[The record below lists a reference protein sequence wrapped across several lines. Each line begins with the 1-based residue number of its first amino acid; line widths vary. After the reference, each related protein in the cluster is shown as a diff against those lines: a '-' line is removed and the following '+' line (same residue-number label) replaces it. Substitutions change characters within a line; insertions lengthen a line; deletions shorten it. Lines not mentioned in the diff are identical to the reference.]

1 MNALTMP
8 EFLEARY
15 GSPGMKRF
23 SALVTFVFLLPY
35 SASVY
40 MGLSYLFENV
50 FHIDY
55 TQALVIIAV
64 LTAVYLVVGGYTAVT
79 LVDFIQG
86 TIMLFGSLLLVALV
100 LNRAAGFSGAGLAGA
115 LERAG
120 GAQTTLPPFSPPAW
134 LGLLSMVILTS
145 VGPLGL
151 PQMVQKFYSI
161 KSEGMIRKA
170 ALVCTVFSLVCTLGA
185 YFSGALTRVF
195 YSAEQVK
202 HIGVDNLMPALINDF
217 LPSALT
223 LLILL
228 LILSASMSTLSS
240 LVLVSSSAVAIDL
253 LGGADALGERRST
266 FLLRLLCAVF
276 VGISLLI
283 ALKPLT
289 FIVNM
294 MSISW
299 GTVTGAFI
307 APYVYGLFWKG
318 ATKAGAWAAMLSGAL
333 CSLGLSIGLSAWWAA
348 KAGQAFSLGTPW
360 VPFAG
365 AVSMLVPLLVMP
377 AISLFTR
384 ASSPT

>member
-1 MNALTMP
+1 M
-8 EFLEARY
+8 
-15 GSPGMKRF
+15 
-23 SALVTFVFLLPY
+23 
-35 SASVY
+35 
-40 MGLSYLFENV
+40 
-50 FHIDY
+50 
-55 TQALVIIAV
+55 
-64 LTAVYLVVGGYTAVT
+64 T

-86 TIMLFGSLLLVALV
+86 TIMIAGSLLLVAFV
-100 LNRAAGFSGAGLAGA
+100 LNRAAGFNAAGLSGA
-115 LERAG
+115 LERVGTVHA
-120 GAQTTLPPFSPPAW
+120 AQPPSSPPAW
-134 LGLLSMVILTS
+134 LGLLSLVVLTS

-161 KSEGMIRKA
+161 KSERMIPKA
-170 ALVCTVFSLVCTLGA
+170 AVVCTVFSLVCTFGA

-202 HIGVDNLMPALINDF
+202 QIGADNLMPTLINDL

-223 LLILL
+223 LIILL

-253 LGGADALGERRST
+253 AGGADALGERKST
-266 FLLRLLCAVF
+266 LLLRFLCALF

-283 ALKPLT
+283 ALKPWT

-307 APYVYGLFWKG
+307 APYLYGLLWKG
-318 ATKAGAWAAMLSGAL
+318 ATKAGAWASMLSGL
-333 CSLGLSIGLSAWWAA
+333 TCSLGLSIGLSAWWAA
-348 KAGQAFSLGTPW
+348 RTGQAFSLGTPW

-377 AISLFTR
+377 AVSLIFR
-384 ASSPT
+384 AAGSARPSRRPRPRR